1 MQLYLINKTL
11 LKMTINIAY
20 IKLQVLKFKIKLI
33 IKDNIKL

>member
-11 LKMTINIAY
+11 FKTTTNAAY

-33 IKDNIKL
+33 IEDNIKL

>member
-11 LKMTINIAY
+11 LKTTTNTAY
-20 IKLQVLKFKIKLI
+20 IKLQVSEFKIKLI